1 MSDEQTATMY
11 NCCNIATIATILVNT
26 TGARDEKTLVTN
38 SKYSIEFSQ
47 RYFVVLISVSFN
59 I

>member
-26 TGARDEKTLVTN
+26 VGARDGKTLVTN

-47 RYFVVLISVSFN
+47 IFCRTYIS
-59 I
+59 IL

>member
-1 MSDEQTATMY
+1 MDTSDEQTATMY

-26 TGARDEKTLVTN
+26 IGARDGKTLVTN

-47 RYFVVLISVSFN
+47 IFCRTYIS
-59 I
+59 IL